1 MEKIRS
7 FLLFSFLLLFCAKD
21 FVTRAAFGT
30 FRVRSFTGEVLRRKT
45 SPVQSQKPLPFSS
58 FIVMAV
64 LKTRIVYKFER

>member
-30 FRVRSFTGEVLRRKT
+30 FRVRSLTGEVFRRKT
-45 SPVQSQKPLPFSS
+45 SL
-58 FIVMAV
+58 
-64 LKTRIVYKFER
+64 